1 MPILTVNILSSFIVM
16 AFAVTEVSFE
26 KAVADVR
33 DGGGSRETSLFR
45 KSAQPHHEQQAN
57 QIRVELWFYWEKR
70 LQQAYS
76 LLQQYYANRPELALT
91 LKQSQQAWLTA
102 RDATMQAYKLCLTQ
116 SSPQQTEDGWF
127 IANMNLMII
136 EMTETRCRILE
147 DLLNTIR
154 TCDL

>member
-1 MPILTVNILSSFIVM
+1 MKYSSLLILTFLALTIVCP
-16 AFAVTEVSFE
+16 AHNYPA
-26 KAVADVR
+26 
-33 DGGGSRETSLFR
+33 GRETSLFQ

-57 QIRVELWFYWEKR
+57 QIWVELWFYWEKR

-76 LLQQYYANRPELALT
+76 LLQQYYANRPELALP

-102 RDATMQAYKLCLTQ
+102 RDATMQAYKKCLTQ